1 MYLNLSSKT
10 IKIISGVLFLFISGN
25 VQSAFIDNGLTT
37 TDTLTNLEWL
47 DLTETE
53 PFSYNQIEIELQAGG
68 LFDGYRRATMAELNT
83 MFTNFGLFTGPVN
96 ATHLNFINL
105 FGQTSDQNGNPESF
119 GYAESGGDPMA
130 YVYGLDFIL
139 ASGVP
144 SYLVYTGELIHSKS
158 INFDGFG
165 SFLVVKTVPLPA
177 GIWLFV
183 SGILGLIG
191 ISRKRLS
198 KTT

>member
-10 IKIISGVLFLFISGN
+10 IKIIASVVFLFISGN

-53 PFSYNQIEIELQAGG
+53 PFSYNQIETELLAGG

-83 MFTNFGLFTGPVN
+83 MFTNFGLATGPVN
-96 ATHLNFINL
+96 VTHLNFINL
-105 FGQTSDQNGNPESF
+105 FGQTGDQDGYPELF
-119 GYAESGGDPMA
+119 GYAESGGNPMA
-130 YVYGLDFIL
+130 YVFGLDF
-139 ASGVP
+139 ASIGGVP
-144 SYLVYTGELIHSKS
+144 SYLVPTGELLHNKS

-165 SFLVVKTVPLPA
+165 SFLVVKAVPLPA

-198 KTT
+198 KTA